1 MEGTWASILPVT
13 PTIEILQ
20 TQTGSRGKETMGVW
34 VWRSCGSLWP
44 QPLTSHST
52 EGPWPRWQAT
62 FAVLWALMYLG
73 WTVVTTQSGWSLGHW
88 DKWLAA

>member
-1 MEGTWASILPVT
+1 MWASILPVT

-34 VWRSCGSLWP
+34 GGGAVGLCGP

-52 EGPWPRWQAT
+52 EALGPDGRRRLL
-62 FAVLWALMYLG
+62 F
-73 WTVVTTQSGWSLGHW
+73 SGH
-88 DKWLAA
+88 